1 MFVVQPGCGDQG
13 DEELRTVGVGP
24 RIRHAHRVRPETQY
38 RTTKTDTE
46 RRLS

>member
-1 MFVVQPGCGDQG
+1 MFVVQPGRGNQS

-38 RTTKTDTE
+38 GTTIPDTE
-46 RRLS
+46 CRLS